1 MSLRQSNMRMRVR
14 LGLGQTLLTVAMLLA
29 SFSAAAAEKRTA
41 LDWLQ
46 AMVVAT
52 QQLNYEGQ
60 FVYEHSRG
68 LTTMSIAHA
77 YQDGQVRERLVYL
90 DGPPRE
96 VIRYGDKVI
105 CVTPK
110 NEVIRFDHQGT
121 PILFAQ
127 AFQKNLSKIASL
139 YKLELDGHGRIAN
152 RPTTVINVVPNDQ
165 HRYGYRLWLDQDTAL
180 LLKSVLLDNKGKLLE
195 RLQFTSIQTGEAI
208 AEERLVSSLNDE
220 NAVEQVI
227 STQSVSRQPSDTLQ
241 SWRVSWVPDGF
252 ELSRHDE
259 RKHSGYG
266 MTVASLM
273 FSDGLAGFSV
283 FVEQGD
289 ERSAAQQALSR
300 RGAMTAISR
309 MLKDNNNIYL
319 VTVVGEVPE
328 KTAEKIAV
336 SVQSALNKR

>member
-1 MSLRQSNMRMRVR
+1 MSVRVR
-14 LGLGQTLLTVAMLLA
+14 LGLRQAIVVMVMLA
-29 SFSAAAAEKRTA
+29 GNVNAATSEDRTA

-46 AMVVAT
+46 TMVNAT

-90 DGPPRE
+90 DGPHRE
-96 VIRYGDKVI
+96 VIRYGRKVM

-110 NEVIRFDHQGT
+110 NEVIRFDHQGS
-121 PILFAQ
+121 PIPFSQ
-127 AFQKNLSKIASL
+127 AFQKNLSKIASIYNL
-139 YKLELDGHGRIAN
+139 QLDGHDRIAN
-152 RPTTVINVVPNDQ
+152 RSAVVINVLPSDR

-195 RLQFTSIQTGEAI
+195 RLQFTSLQTGKPI
-208 AEERLVSSLNDE
+208 AEEHLVSSLSDE
-220 NAVEQVI
+220 NTVEQII
-227 STQSVSRQPSDTLQ
+227 STKSVNEQSSEAQQ

-259 RKHSGYG
+259 RKHSKYG

-273 FSDGLAGFSV
+273 FSDGLSAFSV

-289 ERSAAQQALSR
+289 ERSAAEQALTR

-309 MLKDNNNIYL
+309 ILRHKHNIYL
-319 VTVVGEVPE
+319 VTVVGEIPE

-336 SVQSALNKR
+336 SVQSALNKP

>member
-1 MSLRQSNMRMRVR
+1 MQVRFGLR
-14 LGLGQTLLTVAMLLA
+14 LAILAMVMLA
-29 SFSAAAAEKRTA
+29 GNVSAAANEDRTA

-46 AMVVAT
+46 AMVNAT

-90 DGPPRE
+90 DGPHRE
-96 VIRYGDKVI
+96 VIRYGRKVM

-110 NEVIRFDHQGT
+110 NEVIRFDHQGS
-121 PILFAQ
+121 PIPFSQ

-139 YKLELDGHGRIAN
+139 YSLQQDGHDRVAN
-152 RPTTVINVVPNDQ
+152 RSAVVINVLPNDQ

-195 RLQFTSIQTGEAI
+195 RLQFTSLQTGKPI
-208 AEERLVSSLNDE
+208 AEERLVSSLSDE
-220 NAVEQVI
+220 NTVEQII
-227 STQSVSRQPSDTLQ
+227 STQSVNEQSKTQQ

-273 FSDGLAGFSV
+273 FSDGLSAFSV

-309 MLKDNNNIYL
+309 MLKYKKGIFL

-336 SVQSALNKR
+336 SVQSALNKP